1 MPCATDVM
9 RRAADRGEISADA
22 VTRIRVSAGPALVLA
37 RHLTS
42 GPLSSH
48 DVAAIV
54 DEIVLASLR

>member
-1 MPCATDVM
+1 M